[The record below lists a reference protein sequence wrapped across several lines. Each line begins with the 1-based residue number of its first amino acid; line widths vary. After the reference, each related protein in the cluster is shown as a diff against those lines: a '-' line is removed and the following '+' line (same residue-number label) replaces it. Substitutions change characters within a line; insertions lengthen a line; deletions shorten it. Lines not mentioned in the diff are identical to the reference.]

1 VESAVDSSG
10 LLASL
15 VHPVGCD
22 FVWGLKNVVQAV
34 SATQLWSYRWLV
46 ESVTPR
52 PKDILPS
59 HPGYSV
65 SHCRHIC
72 FTLDRSNFHM

>member
-1 VESAVDSSG
+1 VESAVDSND

-34 SATQLWSYRWLV
+34 SASQLWNYRWLV

-52 PKDILPS
+52 AKDILPS

-65 SHCRHIC
+65 SYGRNIC
-72 FTLDRSNFHM
+72 IILGHSIL